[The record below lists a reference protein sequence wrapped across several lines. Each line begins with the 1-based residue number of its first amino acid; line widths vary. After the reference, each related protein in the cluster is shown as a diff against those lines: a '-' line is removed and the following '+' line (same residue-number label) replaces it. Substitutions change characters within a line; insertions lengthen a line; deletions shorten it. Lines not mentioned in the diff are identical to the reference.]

1 MQKSQGTPWLVSGQ
15 HWGTTAFKYRTHWKF
30 RIICRHDPMLTW
42 SQTHTQQWI
51 LWLYSPLGSFK
62 WFLEMCGEAEC
73 AIAAAVTSTIH
84 KCTKFTWVLLKWMV
98 TPLLEI
104 EMGQF
109 RNTVFVRFG
118 LHSWLKGRS
127 NRDCLI
133 TLNFRFRVQTWYKSS
148 PEKRG
153 HCSEENRRCH
163 VCISTKTTKRN
174 CRAAA
179 VSATLNANFFQR
191 LNC

>member
-1 MQKSQGTPWLVSGQ
+1 MFRWCKNLRGHLDLSQGSTEEPQPLSIGPIGSLGSYVDM
-15 HWGTTAFKYRTHWKF
+15 
-30 RIICRHDPMLTW
+30 IPW

-51 LWLYSPLGSFK
+51 LRLYSPLGSFK

-109 RNTVFVRFG
+109 GNTVFVRFG

-127 NRDCLI
+127 KQGLPHH
-133 TLNFRFRVQTWYKSS
+133 TKFPFS
-148 PEKRG
+148 
-153 HCSEENRRCH
+153 CSDF
-163 VCISTKTTKRN
+163 I
-174 CRAAA
+174 
-179 VSATLNANFFQR
+179 
-191 LNC
+191 

>member
-1 MQKSQGTPWLVSGQ
+1 MRSTEMTFSTLCSYNVSLMQKSQGTPWLVSGQ

-127 NRDCLI
+127 KHGLPHHTKFPFSCSDLI
-133 TLNFRFRVQTWYKSS
+133 
-148 PEKRG
+148 
-153 HCSEENRRCH
+153 
-163 VCISTKTTKRN
+163 
-174 CRAAA
+174 
-179 VSATLNANFFQR
+179 
-191 LNC
+191 